1 MLFKIL
7 KGDSSRIS
15 TEKTPFNEG
24 YAYFTPDD
32 AGFYIDT
39 VVNSTQKRMRINERS
54 KAVNATL
61 TAAGWSD
68 KKQVV
73 TVAGMTA
80 QQNGSVG
87 LAQGA
92 TDAQIDAAR
101 KAALYVCAQADGS
114 LTVAAKDTVPTVG
127 IPIVVTLLF

>member
-68 KKQVV
+68 QKQVV

-87 LAQGA
+87 LAQDA

-101 KAALYVCAQADGS
+101 KAALYVCAQTDGS
-114 LTVAAKDTVPTVG
+114 LTVAAKDSVPTVD